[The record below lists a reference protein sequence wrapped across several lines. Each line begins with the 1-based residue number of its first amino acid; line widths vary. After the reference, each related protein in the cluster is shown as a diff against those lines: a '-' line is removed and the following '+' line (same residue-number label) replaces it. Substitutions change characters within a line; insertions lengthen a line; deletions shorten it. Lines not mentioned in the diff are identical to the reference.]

1 VVCRRSL
8 LVRQFF
14 ELLHPGQV
22 LHIFQLKDRF
32 GPTTTDGDIEAI
44 ILSKEV
50 EGAGPVINAQ
60 RTEHALAPII
70 VYVLDDVGLE
80 NKFSSTELRTQLQLQ
95 VENQGDWL
103 KRKWMDLC
111 RYLGVSE
118 GSAWDWF
125 SLLVRKYCRSQRGYH
140 NLFQV
145 LERLRKLEGRTLR
158 NPNIVQLAIWFDDL
172 IYHPYD
178 PSQNERLS
186 ANLCRQFLTS
196 LNVSGCDNA
205 VSYILATEKHIALTD
220 DHDELEFL
228 DLGIS
233 ILGAEPRRYAEYK
246 AGIRKEYYF
255 LSFEDFK
262 EKRTDFLR
270 GHLDRTQLFFLP
282 HNRDAWEA
290 KARLNMQKEVEA
302 LALS

>member
-1 VVCRRSL
+1 
-8 LVRQFF
+8 
-14 ELLHPGQV
+14 LHPGQV
-22 LHIFQLKDRF
+22 LHIFPLKDRS
-32 GPTTTDGDIEAI
+32 GPTTTDSDIEAI

-60 RTEHALAPII
+60 RIENALAPLS

-95 VENQGDWL
+95 VNNQGDWL

-111 RYLGVSE
+111 RSLGVSE
-118 GSAWDWF
+118 VSAWDWF
-125 SLLVRKYCRSQRGYH
+125 SLLVRKYCRSHRGYH

-145 LERLRKLEGRTLR
+145 LERLQKLESCTVR
-158 NPNIVQLAIWFDDL
+158 NPNIIQLAIWFDDL
-172 IYHPYD
+172 IYDTYD
-178 PSQNERLS
+178 PSQNEMLS

-220 DHDELEFL
+220 DQDELEFL
-228 DLGIS
+228 DLDIA
-233 ILGAEPRRYAEYK
+233 ILGAEPGRYAEYK

-255 LSFEDFK
+255 LSPVAFK
-262 EKRTDFLR
+262 EKRTAFLR
-270 GHLDRTQLFFLP
+270 GYLDRTQLFFLP
-282 HNRDAWEA
+282 HNRDAWDA
-290 KARLNMQKEVEA
+290 KARQNMQEEVEA